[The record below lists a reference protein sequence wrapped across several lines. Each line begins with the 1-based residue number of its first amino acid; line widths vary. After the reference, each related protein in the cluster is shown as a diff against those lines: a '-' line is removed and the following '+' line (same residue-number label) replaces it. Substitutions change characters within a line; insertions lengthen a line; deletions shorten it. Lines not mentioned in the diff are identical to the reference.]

1 MSNKEILNQLIQL
14 HNQMDSKRRET
25 DYIMNET
32 SQIGLRAQRLL
43 TLLVPDNDELKATIE
58 ICKDMLEEGIELA
71 DNYIFT
77 GKSSIDLTSPIKKVQ
92 GALEILIH
100 NLK

>member
-1 MSNKEILNQLIQL
+1 MSNKEILNQLIEL
-14 HNQMDSKRRET
+14 HKQMDSKRRET

-32 SQIGLRAQRLL
+32 SQIGLRAQRILK
-43 TLLVPDNDELKATIE
+43 LLVTDNEDLRATIE
-58 ICKDMLEEGIELA
+58 DCNEMLEEGIKLA

-77 GKSSIDLTSPIKKVQ
+77 DKSIIGLMKAINKVQ